1 MDAMAGWGKTYDVKP
16 PKPMEAMPL
25 KVTSM
30 LRNCLCTILFL
41 ALTPLLQAADP
52 AGTWTWET
60 PGRQGGEP
68 RKSTLKLKVE
78 GTKLLGS
85 ITTPGRQGGD
95 PVVTEISEGK
105 VNGAEISFAVVREFN
120 GNKFTM
126 KYKGKVEG
134 DAIKGTIESE
144 RDGNVRTRDWEA
156 KRAPAKT

>member
-1 MDAMAGWGKTYDVKP
+1 MQ
-16 PKPMEAMPL
+16 AMPRRIPS
-25 KVTSM
+25 K
-30 LRNCLCTILFL
+30 LRNCLCAMLFVG
-41 ALTPLLQAADP
+41 LTSLLQAADP
-52 AGTWTWET
+52 AGTWTWES

-78 GTKLLGS
+78 GTKLLGT

-105 VNGAEISFAVVREFN
+105 VNGAEVSFAVVREFN

-156 KRAPAKT
+156 KREPAKP